1 MDPTESFIESV
12 HRPEGECSV
21 EELALLI
28 AAHRRPGLDIPS
40 TLGRL
45 DDLAARVVLGDLE
58 SLRSVL
64 FVESGFRGNTEDY
77 YDADNSML
85 DVVISRRTG
94 IPISLSI
101 LTIAVG
107 RRAGIDL
114 VGIGMPGHFLVRS
127 GSDSSLFL
135 DPFGGGAVLDR
146 QRCVDLFHLSQGAAA
161 RLGPEH
167 LEPVGTFAI
176 IERELGGRVED
187 LYAEFDPAPIAAA
200 SLGQV
205 YRARLATGEDVA
217 VKVQRPRLDET
228 INFDLAVLRRMAR
241 FLNRYPKLVRGV
253 DWEATLNEFA
263 TVIFEEMDYVQE
275 GRNADLFRSNFRDWA
290 EVHVPAIHWKLSSPR
305 VLTMEFIEGTKLLD
319 LAGLRARGI
328 DPPVVVRLVARTYL
342 KQLLEDGYFH
352 ADPHPG
358 NLRVMPDGR
367 LAFFDFG

>member
-28 AAHRRPGLDIPS
+28 AAHRRPDLDIPS

-58 SLRSVL
+58 SLRSAL

-176 IERELGGRVED
+176 IERVLNNLLAIHRTRADARSQLWV
-187 LYAEFDPAPIAAA
+187 
-200 SLGQV
+200 
-205 YRARLATGEDVA
+205 ARLRAELPGSTLLQRADVA
-217 VKVQRPRLDET
+217 VALADGGR
-228 INFDLAVLRRMAR
+228 FDAA
-241 FLNRYPKLVRGV
+241 
-253 DWEATLNEFA
+253 
-263 TVIFEEMDYVQE
+263 
-275 GRNADLFRSNFRDWA
+275 ADL
-290 EVHVPAIHWKLSSPR
+290 
-305 VLTMEFIEGTKLLD
+305 LD
-319 LAGLRARGI
+319 RLAG
-328 DPPVVVRLVARTYL
+328 
-342 KQLLEDGYFH
+342 E
-352 ADPHPG
+352 ADPDTARS
-358 NLRVMPDGR
+358 LRTARDRMR
-367 LAFFDFG
+367 SLMN